1 MPQGWVVITGCG
13 HSGII
18 NTLNYAKKLTGG
30 KLLAVLGGMHLFRS
44 SEERVRQT
52 IAGFEASG
60 VQMVAAC
67 HCTGPHVVAE
77 FGRQPG
83 FRGLGLN
90 AGQTIEF
97 PEGKQY
103 SVVQ

>member
-1 MPQGWVVITGCG
+1 
-13 HSGII
+13 
-18 NTLNYAKKLTGG
+18 
-30 KLLAVLGGMHLFRS
+30 
-44 SEERVRQT
+44 
-52 IAGFEASG
+52 
-60 VQMVAAC
+60 
-67 HCTGPHVVAE
+67 VVAE
-77 FGRQPG
+77 FGRQHG